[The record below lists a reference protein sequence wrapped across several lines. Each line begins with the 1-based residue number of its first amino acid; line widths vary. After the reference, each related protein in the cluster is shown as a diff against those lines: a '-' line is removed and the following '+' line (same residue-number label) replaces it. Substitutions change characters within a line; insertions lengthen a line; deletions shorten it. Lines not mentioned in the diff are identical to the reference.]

1 MSTSGSYSQENY
13 LGKTSIQNSLSSM
26 DRLQKQCVHQVQSE
40 GALGYHGKNC
50 FSQDLYVKILVSNV
64 TVFGGDLLNEYL
76 N

>member
-1 MSTSGSYSQENY
+1 
-13 LGKTSIQNSLSSM
+13 M

-64 TVFGGDLLNEYL
+64 TEFEGDLLNEYL